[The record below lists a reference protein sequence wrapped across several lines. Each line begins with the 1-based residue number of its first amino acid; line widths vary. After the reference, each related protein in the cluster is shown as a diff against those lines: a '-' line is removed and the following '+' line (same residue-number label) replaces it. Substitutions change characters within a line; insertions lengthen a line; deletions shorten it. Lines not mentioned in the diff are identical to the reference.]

1 MTDGSGSPVADLR
14 LAGLSRLARTLA
26 TARSLPQLAELAA
39 EEARFAFAASTASV
53 SRLERE
59 HGLLRTLVNVGR
71 LAEGEERFPTEEVYR
86 VAEYPLLQAMIDH
99 ARPWTVRV
107 DDPEADPSE
116 RALLVRLGAQSGLAA
131 PVLFEGRVWGE
142 LFAAR
147 DSRDMP
153 FLDVDLAFAEA
164 FAGLVSAGLAQVE
177 HVTRVQRL
185 AYEDPLTGLG
195 NRRLV
200 VEQLE
205 QAVARHHADGSPV
218 SLVMTDVNRLKQ
230 ANDQF
235 GHEAGDRALVAVASA
250 LSTATGRV
258 PGAVAGR
265 LGGDEFCAVL
275 PGYRLDVAL
284 ALAEAFLR
292 GAANAPH
299 GVGVAVGVASS
310 ELEDGPLTVERLF
323 ALADGAQYEAKRSGA
338 ARPVVADPATLRAE
352 RRAYRGRE
360 PERSAL
366 EVALDAAASARSA
379 AVRPEERLATL
390 ATVLSGECGA
400 IGWVVSRVRD
410 GAARPVL
417 HAAERDGLLVA
428 ASVPVGGDGGW
439 PARARSHGALVVA
452 EDEDAP
458 LAGVR
463 GCAAVVVAI
472 AGDWQVELLLDSA
485 AEAAGLPLVLR
496 AGMAVA
502 LGW

>member
-1 MTDGSGSPVADLR
+1 M
-14 LAGLSRLARTLA
+14 
-26 TARSLPQLAELAA
+26 
-39 EEARFAFAASTASV
+39 
-53 SRLERE
+53 
-59 HGLLRTLVNVGR
+59 
-71 LAEGEERFPTEEVYR
+71 
-86 VAEYPLLQAMIDH
+86 
-99 ARPWTVRV
+99 
-107 DDPEADPSE
+107 
-116 RALLVRLGAQSGLAA
+116 
-131 PVLFEGRVWGE
+131 
-142 LFAAR
+142 
-147 DSRDMP
+147 
-153 FLDVDLAFAEA
+153 
-164 FAGLVSAGLAQVE
+164 
-177 HVTRVQRL
+177 
-185 AYEDPLTGLG
+185 
-195 NRRLV
+195 
-200 VEQLE
+200 
-205 QAVARHHADGSPV
+205 ARHHADGSPV

-360 PERSAL
+360 PERSVL

-439 PARARSHGALVVA
+439 PGRARSHGALVVGRGRGRPVGRSA
-452 EDEDAP
+452 RLRGRRGRHRGG
-458 LAGVR
+458 LAGGASPGRRCR
-463 GCAAVVVAI
+463 GGRPADSCCAPGWPSRSAGEPGQTGWRSSAV
-472 AGDWQVELLLDSA
+472 SA
-485 AEAAGLPLVLR
+485 SSPGESGNTQR
-496 AGMAVA
+496 R
-502 LGW
+502 